1 MMSVWRYTQVCQK
14 NIFLC
19 LDFGLLFWTLCKY
32 VLIVGSQMYA
42 LEQHQVL
49 YQNAKNQ
56 CMLIEFILVLLS
68 DNSLGDEFIE

>member
-1 MMSVWRYTQVCQK
+1 
-14 NIFLC
+14 
-19 LDFGLLFWTLCKY
+19 
-32 VLIVGSQMYA
+32 MYA

-68 DNSLGDEFIE
+68 DNSLGDEFIG